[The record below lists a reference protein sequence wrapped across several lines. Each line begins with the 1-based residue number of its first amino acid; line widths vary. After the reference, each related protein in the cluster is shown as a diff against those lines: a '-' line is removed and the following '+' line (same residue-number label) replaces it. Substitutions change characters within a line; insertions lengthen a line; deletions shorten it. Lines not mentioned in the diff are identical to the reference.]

1 MVQVEMA
8 NLKVAM
14 EVNLKATNLK
24 EMKLEE
30 AEDLL
35 LLVKIF

>member
-1 MVQVEMA
+1 MVQVKKEVE
-8 NLKVAM
+8 NLKVP
-14 EVNLKATNLK
+14 NLK
-24 EMKLEE
+24 EVILEE